1 MADLKR
7 IEQLRSDIKTL
18 AEFQNDIKTT
28 TDNVDV
34 EMNHRRADDILCAI
48 LDELGL
54 TDVTEAFGKIRKWY
68 A

>member
-1 MADLKR
+1 MTDLKR
-7 IEQLRSDIKTL
+7 IEQLRSDIKEL
-18 AEFQNDIKTT
+18 AECQDKIKTIT
-28 TDNVDV
+28 ENVDV
-34 EMNHRRADDILCAI
+34 EMNHRRADDILCDI